1 LFGCTDQRATLIGC
15 GQLRDG
21 QAHVY
26 RVPLPPSLSGRRD
39 NRRLIVTLAWF
50 APIHIG
56 HQAYRKA
63 ALWFDPPRGP
73 LGVAR
78 QDADGRAVRRGT
90 VQHEVLEGERAV
102 AYTDGTFMEI
112 KVNCRADAGRLT
124 DEIPYGLAVTLSVK
138 EELDLPIYQEI
149 RQRIRS
155 LVPVLPS

>member
-1 LFGCTDQRATLIGC
+1 M
-15 GQLRDG
+15 
-21 QAHVY
+21 
-26 RVPLPPSLSGRRD
+26 PLPPSLSGRRD